1 MKNIRII
8 YLLILIFFVNL
19 KICLAEEKNNI
30 TAKEHKDWA
39 IRCIE
44 NDKTKRCEVVQILK
58 VNNSDLQFTVVYS
71 NFINNKKERKNVINV
86 ITPLGVNVQKPATI
100 KFEKGLTINIP
111 FTKCEI
117 IGCIISLTNNNQ
129 DKKINNLFNE
139 IISAMK
145 KSNHFEIVIDGFR
158 DKPIVI
164 KSSLAGFSAAMKDL
178 NK

>member
-58 VNNSDLQFTVVYS
+58 VNNSDLQFTFVYS
-71 NFINNKKERKNVINV
+71 NFINNKKRE
-86 ITPLGVNVQKPATI
+86 
-100 KFEKGLTINIP
+100 
-111 FTKCEI
+111 
-117 IGCIISLTNNNQ
+117 
-129 DKKINNLFNE
+129 
-139 IISAMK
+139 M
-145 KSNHFEIVIDGFR
+145 
-158 DKPIVI
+158 
-164 KSSLAGFSAAMKDL
+164 
-178 NK
+178 